1 MHDAQMH
8 DNEAFNAW
16 RVLQRSKELDQG
28 SKEHKLNHRNL
39 FSSKWNDCLEWASH
53 EKWDEDWKNP
63 IIHDKLEDR
72 FTTVT
77 HRFQDFSH
85 IDRCAYITS

>member
-16 RVLQRSKELDQG
+16 RILQRSKELDQG
-28 SKEHKLNHRNL
+28 PKEHKLNHRNL
-39 FSSKWNDCLEWASH
+39 SSSKWNDCLEWVSH
-53 EKWDEDWKNP
+53 EKWDENWKN

-77 HRFQDFSH
+77 HRFQDFFH
-85 IDRCAYITS
+85 TDRYAYITS